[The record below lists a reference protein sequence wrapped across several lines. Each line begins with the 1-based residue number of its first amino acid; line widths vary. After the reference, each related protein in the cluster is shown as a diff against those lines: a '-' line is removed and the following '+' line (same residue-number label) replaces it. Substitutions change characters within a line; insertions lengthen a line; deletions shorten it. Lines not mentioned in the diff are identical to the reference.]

1 MASPVAFWQTLSHV
15 FEASELICLVSS
27 TMTYNKLS
35 KEIEQLHYR
44 DKFRLAQLLIQ
55 MARKEEAP
63 EQKASN

>member
-1 MASPVAFWQTLSHV
+1 MAYTSSVLTNLSHD
-15 FEASELICLVSS
+15 FGASELICLVSS

-55 MARKEEAP
+55 MARKEEAA